1 MRSMLYRVEY
11 YAGLLLGVTLRHL
24 LNVPFGQPEGRT
36 QMKGNLFSFTMPWE
50 DIEKCCWEAALN
62 AKNLSA
68 DRLRVLQEH
77 LGIPHSEETLAMLVS
92 VSIVGGSKDL
102 ALHLKGLTLRI
113 PVLRQLI
120 HIMRVSGYPGYA
132 NDGLNSFDRV
142 AKRLNDRYTSKYA
155 ERFGEASF
163 TPSGS
168 AGCCA

>member
-1 MRSMLYRVEY
+1 
-11 YAGLLLGVTLRHL
+11 
-24 LNVPFGQPEGRT
+24 
-36 QMKGNLFSFTMPWE
+36 MPWE

-113 PVLRQLI
+113 PVLRQLVD
-120 HIMRVSGYPGYA
+120 IMRLSGYPGYA
-132 NDGLNSFDRV
+132 NDGLN
-142 AKRLNDRYTSKYA
+142 
-155 ERFGEASF
+155 
-163 TPSGS
+163 
-168 AGCCA
+168 